1 MLVDFI
7 ILYFSLSLHSHSFFL
22 FPFVSHPFVPP
33 LPPFPPPLPPSPTP
47 SLSHRTLTGSRQR
60 SMCLSKPPIIP
71 FSSDCTPVFR
81 LRAGEKEGKER
92 EGRKEREGGR
102 EREGACMATG
112 KSEYIN
118 LFLFLFLSYL
128 SLPSPL
134 LLPPRLFFVIE
145 CVNGG
150 DMMFHMQRHRRLPEE
165 HARFYS
171 AEISLALNFLH
182 DRGACVCVCA

>member
-1 MLVDFI
+1 
-7 ILYFSLSLHSHSFFL
+7 
-22 FPFVSHPFVPP
+22 
-33 LPPFPPPLPPSPTP
+33 
-47 SLSHRTLTGSRQR
+47 
-60 SMCLSKPPIIP
+60 
-71 FSSDCTPVFR
+71 
-81 LRAGEKEGKER
+81 
-92 EGRKEREGGR
+92 
-102 EREGACMATG
+102 MATG

-182 DRGACVCVCA
+182 DRGACVCVCMIKVVLDKLKEDPRLSLLPFSLLLPFPPPSFPFLSPLTPRPPNSLLYFFRHYLS